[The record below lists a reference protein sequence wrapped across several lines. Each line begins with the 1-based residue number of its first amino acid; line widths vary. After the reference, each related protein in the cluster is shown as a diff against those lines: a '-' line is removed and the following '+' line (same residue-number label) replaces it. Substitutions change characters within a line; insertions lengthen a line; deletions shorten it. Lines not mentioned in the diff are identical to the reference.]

1 MYVATGL
8 ICLGESEDVNPV
20 VCHRSTG
27 GTQAPQWISAVQV
40 TRRWENTLKLFT
52 KRGRPLIRAR
62 NAVSMLL
69 TIYRSG
75 GMRGPPVF
83 GVVMLQ

>member
-8 ICLGESEDVNPV
+8 ICLGESEDLNPV

-62 NAVSMLL
+62 NAVPCS
-69 TIYRSG
+69 
-75 GMRGPPVF
+75 
-83 GVVMLQ
+83 